1 MKGLCIVAMCK
12 GGGRTHSNSVPIP
25 IAWDSLTYKIWE
37 TVLNH
42 NKKLI
47 SFLLLFLLSFI
58 QKIKRG
64 GGEQKI
70 GFTYWPQYLCPIQ
83 VSVDERYRL
92 EARKDSW

>member
-1 MKGLCIVAMCK
+1 MKELYVVGMCK

-47 SFLLLFLLSFI
+47 SFLLLFLLSFF

-64 GGEQKI
+64 GGGSKKLDLHTNL
-70 GFTYWPQYLCPIQ
+70 GTYVQYKCL
-83 VSVDERYRL
+83 
-92 EARKDSW
+92 